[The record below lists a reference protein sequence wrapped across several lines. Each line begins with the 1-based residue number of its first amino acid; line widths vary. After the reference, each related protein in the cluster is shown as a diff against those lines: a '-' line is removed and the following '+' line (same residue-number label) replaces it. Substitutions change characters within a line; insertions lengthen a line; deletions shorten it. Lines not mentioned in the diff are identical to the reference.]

1 MEYEIIIPIA
11 ESDYSRCKTTIV
23 YISKF
28 IKNKQIWII
37 SKKDLK
43 EKVLYEYLSKSLNI
57 F

>member
-43 EKVLYEYLSKSLNI
+43 EKVLYDFHAKSGG
-57 F
+57 